1 MSNELI
7 YRDECY
13 KIVGG
18 LMEVHREKGCGFLEA
33 VYQECLEIEF
43 DFLGIDAVPHKELRL
58 FYREK
63 ELKQKF
69 IPDFICYNKIIVEIK
84 ACSNLVDEHRSQ
96 VINYLRATNYKLGLL
111 VNFGSA
117 QKLEWER
124 FANTL

>member
-13 KIVGG
+13 KIVGA
-18 LMEVHREKGCGFLEA
+18 LIEVHREKGCGFLES

-43 DFLGIDAVPHKELRL
+43 DFLNIDAAPHQELRL

-84 ACSNLVDEHRSQ
+84 ACSSLVDEHRCQ
-96 VINYLRATNYKLGLL
+96 VINYLRATDYKLGLL
-111 VNFGSA
+111 VNFGSSK
-117 QKLEWER
+117 KLEWER